1 MIISRGAW
9 NALHALAWEF
19 QVKGGKLEGVTPEQ
33 IEEALDALEY
43 QTIIQI
49 ADEEES
55 DNEIRE

>member
-19 QVKGGKLEGVTPEQ
+19 QAKGGKLEGVTPEQ

-49 ADEEES
+49 ADEDEADDE
-55 DNEIRE
+55 

>member
-19 QVKGGKLEGVTPEQ
+19 QAKGGQLEGVTPEQ

-43 QTIIQI
+43 YETIEIEPEEPTD
-49 ADEEES
+49 DE
-55 DNEIRE
+55 

>member
-19 QVKGGKLEGVTPEQ
+19 QDKGGQLDGVTPEK

-49 ADEEES
+49 ADEEPTDDE
-55 DNEIRE
+55 